1 MKKEEILQGLEEF
14 SEDMDWISETQK
26 KLRKKFAN
34 KYIAV
39 MNGQLI
45 ESDSDLDTL
54 LQKLRET
61 GRNPSRIPIE
71 FISREPERLI
81 L

>member
-1 MKKEEILQGLEEF
+1 MEKEQILQELGRF
-14 SEDMDWISETQK
+14 NEDMDWISETQK
-26 KLRKKFAN
+26 KLRKKFAD

-39 MNGQLI
+39 MNSRVI
-45 ESDSDLDTL
+45 DSDSELETL
-54 LQKLRET
+54 LQKLKET

-71 FISREPERLI
+71 FISGEPQRLI